1 MVIVSHRM
9 LPLAVALED
18 QRYSRQVMCPI
29 MTSGATSDSAS
40 YDLEWLN
47 MFVQDILVKGLL
59 LFFGH
64 AGERQSSL
72 NYVPTPIIRHTVAH
86 KEPKRQRI
94 PSLLSK
100 ICLAFQE

>member
-1 MVIVSHRM
+1 M

-40 YDLEWLN
+40 YDFEWLN

-64 AGERQSSL
+64 AGGL
-72 NYVPTPIIRHTVAH
+72 IWTIL
-86 KEPKRQRI
+86 PK
-94 PSLLSK
+94 L
-100 ICLAFQE
+100 CTHANN

>member
-40 YDLEWLN
+40 YDFEWLN
-47 MFVQDILVKGLL
+47 MFVQDIFVKGLL

-64 AGERQSSL
+64 AGGTYLDNPPQIMYSRQ
-72 NYVPTPIIRHTVAH
+72 
-86 KEPKRQRI
+86 
-94 PSLLSK
+94 
-100 ICLAFQE
+100 